1 MSLTAVSIAEGK
13 KELSKLIRTVRES
26 KEEIILTNRGKPVAV
41 IMAYDEYRHA
51 KRTDGYRKIM
61 EARSVFLKAGIQED
75 EIQKKSRK
83 QLEKRA

>member
-61 EARSVFLKAGIQED
+61 EARSAFLKAGVQAD
-75 EIQKKSRK
+75 EIREKSRK
-83 QLEKRA
+83 QLEKRP